1 MLYLKLTIRNARRSF
16 VDYLLYIA
24 AMTVLTAVIE
34 VSVCLAIYG
43 DAVGFQTISLPFLIT
58 VIQIILAGYMDTF
71 MLKQRAKE
79 FANYLLLGM
88 EKEKLTHLFLDE
100 VFLIGICCYVAGTTI
115 GFAVYG
121 FWSLRQP
128 MQDILSGVALYGKS
142 ILAAFFCFCLMEMIC
157 CLRLKKRLH
166 GLSIKELLYERC
178 RSQRMQ
184 QAENHKIW
192 GRVFLFC
199 FVCFLCLICGI
210 VFLPTG
216 RAVYLVS
223 VVVIPLL
230 LSIFTF
236 YQWVFGSLYAL
247 RKRKSVSIYQ
257 RDRLYII
264 ASRTTNFKSAAVVNT
279 VFCVCLLFSA
289 CSFIT
294 GRLMLYPV
302 FPGWDQAARQ
312 WMGITQI
319 SICIVFLVIYFFI
332 LSLQQIIEIREGA
345 KNDQIM
351 RYLGKSSRQMARLVR
366 RQITIRLTS
375 PMIMA
380 VMIAIC
386 CMPLLNRKLNL
397 LLPNTMRHMLL
408 RSGGEFGVCILV
420 FYLCYF
426 CLVSVMS
433 RRFTGGK
440 G

>member
-24 AMTVLTAVIE
+24 AVTVLTAVTE
-34 VSVCLAIYG
+34 VSVCI
-43 DAVGFQTISLPFLIT
+43 AVNGEAAGFQTGSLPLMIT
-58 VIQIILAGYMDTF
+58 LIQIVLAGYMDTF

-88 EKEKLTHLFLDE
+88 EKEKLTHLFLGE

-121 FWSLRQP
+121 FWSLCQP
-128 MQDILSGVALYGKS
+128 MQDIVSGVSLYGKS

-166 GLSIKELLYERC
+166 GLLIKELLYEGC

-216 RAVYLVS
+216 RAVYLVP

-264 ASRTTNFKSAAVVNT
+264 AGRTTNFKSAAVVNT

-289 CSFIT
+289 CSFIM
-294 GRLMLYPV
+294 GRLMLHPA

-312 WMGITQI
+312 WMGIAQI

-345 KNDQIM
+345 KNDRIM
-351 RYLGKSSRQMARLVR
+351 RYLGKSNRQMARLVR
-366 RQITIRLTS
+366 RQSTLRLTS

-380 VMIAIC
+380 VIIVIC

-397 LLPNTMRHMLL
+397 FLPNTMRHMLL
-408 RSGGEFGVCILV
+408 RSGGEFGACILT

-426 CLVSVMS
+426 GMISVMS

>member
-24 AMTVLTAVIE
+24 AMTVLTAVME

-43 DAVGFQTISLPFLIT
+43 DA
-58 VIQIILAGYMDTF
+58 
-71 MLKQRAKE
+71 
-79 FANYLLLGM
+79 
-88 EKEKLTHLFLDE
+88 
-100 VFLIGICCYVAGTTI
+100 AGTTI

-128 MQDILSGVALYGKS
+128 MQDIVSGVSLYGKS

-166 GLSIKELLYERC
+166 GLSIKELLYESC
-178 RSQRMQ
+178 RSQRTQ

-223 VVVIPLL
+223 VVAIPLL

-264 ASRTTNFKSAAVVNT
+264 AGRTTNFKSAAVVNT

-294 GRLMLYPV
+294 GRLMLHPA
-302 FPGWDQAARQ
+302 FPGWDRAARQ
-312 WMGITQI
+312 WMGIAQI

-345 KNDQIM
+345 KNDRIM
-351 RYLGKSSRQMARLVR
+351 RYLGKSGRQMARLVR

-380 VMIAIC
+380 VMIVIC

-397 LLPNTMRHMLL
+397 FLPNTMRHMLL

-426 CLVSVMS
+426 CLVCVMS
-433 RRFTGGK
+433 RRFLGGK